1 MNRKQLVFLVVAGLI
16 LGIAGWAL
24 YRSNQNQWKA
34 STRTREA
41 YLPNFPVNDV
51 AEIRIRAGTN
61 ELVLAKAEGR
71 WVVRQRANFPASFSE
86 ISDFLRKLA
95 DLKPGDPI
103 EVGQSQLGR
112 FELLDPEKGTNAA
125 TRVEFKNKDGKVL
138 ATVLLGKKYMR
149 KSPAA
154 GPMGGGEWPEGR
166 YLMIAGD
173 LGSVCLVKE
182 VFSNVEPKPESW
194 LDREF
199 FKIEKVKAISFVSTN
214 ATNSWKIMRDNETA
228 EWKMSNLSTNENLDT
243 VKASS
248 AASAMAFPSFS
259 DVLEKGAKLE
269 ETGLKE
275 PSTAILETF
284 DGFTYTLKFGK
295 PSADGNN
302 YPMSFAVAFQ
312 PAQKERVPGKDEKP
326 EDKER
331 LDKEFKDNL
340 KKLQDKYEKEKQFEK
355 WDYLISKWSVE
366 PLLKPRHEML
376 VVKAPE
382 ANAGATNAPP
392 AATNP

>member
-1 MNRKQLVFLVVAGLI
+1 MNRKQLLILVVAGLI
-16 LGIAGWAL
+16 LGVAGWAL

-34 STRTREA
+34 STRTRDV

-51 AEIRIRAGTN
+51 AEIRIRGGAN
-61 ELVLAKAEGR
+61 ELVLAKTEGR

-95 DLKPGDPI
+95 ELKPGDPVEI
-103 EVGQSQLGR
+103 GQSQLGR
-112 FELLDPEKGTNAA
+112 LELLDPEKGTNAA

-138 ATVLLGKKYMR
+138 AAVLLGKKYMR
-149 KSPAA
+149 KNPSA

-166 YLMIAGD
+166 YLMVAGD

-199 FKIEKVKAISFVSTN
+199 FKVEKVKSVSFVSTN
-214 ATNSWKIMRDNETA
+214 AAHSWKISRETEA
-228 EWKMSNLSTNENLDT
+228 GEWKMSNLATNESLDT

-248 AASAMAFPSFS
+248 AASSLAFPSFS
-259 DVLEKGAKLE
+259 DVLEKGAKPE
-269 ETGLKE
+269 ETGLDH
-275 PSTAILETF
+275 PSTVILETF

-312 PAQKERVPGKDEKP
+312 PVQKERTPGKDEKP

-340 KKLQDKYEKEKQFEK
+340 KKLQDKFEKEKQFEK

-366 PLLKPRHEML
+366 PLIKPRPEML
-376 VVKAPE
+376 AVKAPE
-382 ANAGATNAPP
+382 TNGATNAPP
-392 AATNP
+392 AATQN